1 MDTGGQERFKAI
13 NELYYKNAD
22 CCLLVYDITNESSF
36 KEIKDYYINKIKNE
50 CIKNVKVILLGNKTD
65 LEEQRI
71 INLENACSLALENNF
86 IFKETS
92 CVKNE
97 NVADAFETLIEITYR
112 DKILTNSEKR
122 EINIT
127 IVDLSN
133 KNSNV
138 NEKKGQTK
146 SSKSCC

>member
-36 KEIKDYYINKIKNE
+36 KEIKDYYINEIKNE

-86 IFKETS
+86 IFMETS
-92 CVKNE
+92 YTKNE
-97 NVADAFETLIEITYR
+97 NVADAFEILIEITYR
-112 DKILTNSEKR
+112 DKILN
-122 EINIT
+122 
-127 IVDLSN
+127 N
-133 KNSNV
+133 K
-138 NEKKGQTK
+138 EKKMQKTNIIISNESNIK
-146 SSKSCC
+146 DNQCFC